1 MATTMTL
8 TAAQTSAQKI
18 KLLILDVDGVLTP
31 GSIVYDSNG
40 DELKFFNVKDG
51 LAIKQLQQANID
63 VAIITARSSAIV
75 EKRANEL
82 NIKYY
87 YQNQK
92 SKIEAY
98 LDLLNKLK
106 LAPSEV
112 AYLGD
117 DWPDL
122 PVLLK
127 VGLPAVVNDAE
138 ERIKPHAKY
147 ITTKNGG
154 QGAVRELA
162 YFILK
167 EQNKLD
173 SLLNQY
179 FLIPELN

>member
-1 MATTMTL
+1 MTNTT
-8 TAAQTSAQKI
+8 SVKNCAQKI

-40 DELKFFNVKDG
+40 HELKFFNVKDG
-51 LAIKQLQQANID
+51 LSIKQLQQANIN
-63 VAIITARSSAIV
+63 VAIITARSSVII
-75 EKRANEL
+75 EKRATEL
-82 NIKYY
+82 NIKYL

-92 SKIEAY
+92 SKVDAY
-98 LDLLNKLK
+98 HDLLIRLQ
-106 LAPSEV
+106 LDPSEV

-138 ERIKPHAKY
+138 ELMKPHAKY

-154 QGAVRELA
+154 QGAVREFA

-167 EQNKLD
+167 AQNKLD
-173 SLLNQY
+173 DLLNY
-179 FLIPELN
+179 YLVNTEKV